1 MALEGSILSEHI
13 EGKLMIIGG
22 AEDKE
27 GECRIL
33 RHFVAE
39 AGGRE
44 SRITVLTAATEYPR
58 QVGAQ
63 YEQLFSR
70 LGAKEV
76 DVLDVCDRSQANSE
90 GLVQQLNKAT
100 GVFFTGGD
108 QLRITGLLGG
118 TLAGRALHRLYER
131 GVIIAGTSAG
141 ASVMSDTMIV
151 GGEAGT
157 PKKDTITMAP
167 GLGLIRAV
175 VIDQHFAQRG
185 RIGRLL
191 ASVAQNPYV
200 LGVGIDEDTAI
211 LVTENGEFTVVG
223 SQTVTVVDASPS
235 ASTNVSESSPGQ
247 PLVLSPVF
255 MHVLSEGYRFDLK
268 RRVSLLNT

>member
-1 MALEGSILSEHI
+1 MSDHI
-13 EGKLMIIGG
+13 EGKLLIIGG
-22 AEDKE
+22 AEDKT

-33 RHFVAE
+33 TRFVQE
-39 AGGRE
+39 TGGKD
-44 SRITVLTAATEYPR
+44 SHLVILTAATEYPR
-58 QVGAQ
+58 QVGDQ
-63 YEQLFSR
+63 YKGLFR
-70 LGAKEV
+70 KLGVQDVE
-76 DVLDVCDRSQANSE
+76 VLDVANRIQANHVE
-90 GLVQQLNKAT
+90 TVAGLEKAT

-118 TLAGRALHRLYER
+118 TLLGRALHRIYER

-157 PKKDTITMAP
+157 PKKEALSMAP
-167 GLGLIRAV
+167 GLGLLRSV

-191 ASVAQNPYV
+191 TAVAQNPYV

-211 LVTENGEFTVVG
+211 LVYSDAHFTVVG
-223 SQTVTVVDASPS
+223 SQTVTVVDSAPS
-235 ASTNVSESSPGQ
+235 EATNVSDSDPGQ
-247 PLVLSPVF
+247 ALLLTPVLI
-255 MHVLSEGYRFDLK
+255 HVLPDSYGFNLK
-268 RRVSLLNT
+268 RREALL

>member
-1 MALEGSILSEHI
+1 MVDHV
-13 EGKLMIIGG
+13 EGKLLIIGG

-27 GECRIL
+27 GECKIL
-33 RHFVAE
+33 KRFVHE

-58 QVGAQ
+58 QVGVQ
-63 YEQLFSR
+63 YEELFHK
-70 LGAKEV
+70 LGASEV
-76 DVLDVCDRSQANSE
+76 YIIDVAERSQANAE
-90 GLVQQLNKAT
+90 GVAHQLASSS

-118 TLAGRALHRLYER
+118 TRLGMTLHQLYTQ

-157 PKKDTITMAP
+157 PKKNTLTMAP
-167 GLGLIRAV
+167 GLGLLRAV
-175 VIDQHFAQRG
+175 VVDQHFAQRG

-191 ASVAQNPYV
+191 TAIAQNPYV

-211 LVTENGEFTVVG
+211 LVHADGNFTVVG
-223 SQTVTVVDASPS
+223 SQTVTIVDASPS
-235 ASTNVSESSPGQ
+235 VATNVSESSPGQ
-247 PLVLSPVF
+247 ALVLSPVF
-255 MHVLSEGYRFDLK
+255 MHVLSEGYHFDFNK
-268 RRVSLLNT
+268 RVAIIDARA